1 MPKKVPIKRGLF
13 VSDRVLFLPSYPLNQ
28 INVGIPFHAT
38 DTYTFSTDS
47 FPETSISATHTHT
60 HTHTRHTPPHTRTL
74 THVSFIDESSL
85 DFMSITVTLPLE
97 KYQNVVEFV

>member
-47 FPETSISATHTHT
+47 FPENSISAPHTHTHT
-60 HTHTRHTPPHTRTL
+60 HTHPHTTQHPPHATPPPCHNHTHTHTHTHAHTHTHTL
-74 THVSFIDESSL
+74 THKH
-85 DFMSITVTLPLE
+85 T
-97 KYQNVVEFV
+97 